1 MNQQQ
6 QKMITQLTD
15 QELLQIGQNDPV
27 TAGKIKSVFEQ
38 GIEQIRYQLEY
49 IRETLSDFTQRT
61 ALLMTIAG
69 LLAFLPPFVGF
80 GTDYL
85 RHFLIWTFPFLIL
98 SLICFYFSSP
108 RINALIKQF
117 PTAVE
122 NSPEELLILKSQS
135 IALGHIW
142 ARSIKL
148 YDSVLEWYRFTSAFV
163 YLYITSLIVNFYLF
177 VFIGKPDLCA
187 SLLLFFSLLVLG
199 IWMIV
204 HNQAKSQKGLDFG
217 PTQLNIGVG
226 APAMPKQHDQT
237 P

>member
-1 MNQQQ
+1 MIYSRKSKTRHDARPAFAAFDEWRNTSMNQQQ

-85 RHFLIWTFPFLIL
+85 LHFLIWTFPFLIL
-98 SLICFYFSSP
+98 SSRKTLLS
-108 RINALIKQF
+108 NALI
-117 PTAVE
+117 P
-122 NSPEELLILKSQS
+122 
-135 IALGHIW
+135 
-142 ARSIKL
+142 
-148 YDSVLEWYRFTSAFV
+148 
-163 YLYITSLIVNFYLF
+163 
-177 VFIGKPDLCA
+177 
-187 SLLLFFSLLVLG
+187 
-199 IWMIV
+199 
-204 HNQAKSQKGLDFG
+204 
-217 PTQLNIGVG
+217 
-226 APAMPKQHDQT
+226 
-237 P
+237 